1 MRAVRGFTPLTPCV
15 FNNQLIFFCRIL
27 RWWTVFRWS
36 TLIWIDLRKYG
47 NLNCVF
53 TSLPFIHCYGDNGGL
68 KSYKPTREGTDKPW
82 ELVMRRSSCRLSW
95 TWTKI
100 LDSTEWEHLKPE
112 SVEGEKINKGNFVHD
127 ARDPGEQRCSPRQV
141 RLMECARGLR
151 SVTPVPGRWGQDHS
165 WGSLASR
172 CSQVSQI

>member
-15 FNNQLIFFCRIL
+15 FNNQLVFFCRIL

-112 SVEGEKINKGNFVHD
+112 SVEGEKNQQRQLCSWCQRPRRTTVFTP
-127 ARDPGEQRCSPRQV
+127 PGQADGV
-141 RLMECARGLR
+141 RTRAEVCNSGAGEVGAGPFLGL
-151 SVTPVPGRWGQDHS
+151 TGQPM
-165 WGSLASR
+165 
-172 CSQVSQI
+172 

>member
-15 FNNQLIFFCRIL
+15 FNNQLVFFCRIL

-82 ELVMRRSSCRLSW
+82 ELVMRRSFCRLSW

-100 LDSTEWEHLKPE
+100 LVSTEWEHLKPE
-112 SVEGEKINKGNFVHD
+112 SVEGEKKSTKATLFMMPETQENNGVHPTRSGWWS
-127 ARDPGEQRCSPRQV
+127 AHEGW
-141 RLMECARGLR
+141 GL
-151 SVTPVPGRWGQDHS
+151 
-165 WGSLASR
+165 
-172 CSQVSQI
+172 